1 MHWTFS
7 ALQQRKPDLLKICEK
22 YQACHLR
29 VFGSVARNEATETS
43 DVDFLVEMP
52 NSQSVLQRVHFKSDL
67 EELLGC
73 RVDLAKAESLP
84 ELIQAQVLQEARP
97 L

>member
-29 VFGSVARNEATETS
+29 VFGAVARNEATETS
-43 DVDFLVEMP
+43 VV
-52 NSQSVLQRVHFKSDL
+52 
-67 EELLGC
+67 GC
-73 RVDLAKAESLP
+73 VS
-84 ELIQAQVLQEARP
+84 EA
-97 L
+97 